1 MRQQVEI
8 QFAGFGGQGIL
19 LMGNILTQAAMEE
32 GWEVLWVP
40 SYGPEMRGG
49 TAYCTVIIS
58 SDLIGSPVVKNPTHL
73 VAMNLP
79 SLEKFKNVVKPGGV
93 ILVNESMVPVE
104 SGRKDIAEVRV
115 PIVELA
121 EKAGSVKTANIVAL
135 AAFVAKTKVVKMETL
150 AKVVKDKF
158 AAKPAMLPMNIKAM
172 EAGQKAIQ

>member
-1 MRQQVEI
+1 MQQVEI

-32 GWEVLWVP
+32 GYEVLWVP

-58 SDLIGSPVVKNPTHL
+58 DQLIGSPVVKNPMHL

-79 SLEKFKNVVKPGGV
+79 SLDKFKNSVKPGGV
-93 ILVNESMVPVE
+93 VLVNASMIPMACDRGDVC
-104 SGRKDIAEVRV
+104 EVRV

-121 EKAGSVKTANIVAL
+121 KEAGSVKTANIVAL
-135 AAFVAKTKVVKMETL
+135 AAFVEKTGVVKMATLTKVVR
-150 AKVVKDKF
+150 DKLG
-158 AAKPAMLPMNIKAM
+158 AKPALLPLNMKAL
-172 EAGQKAIQ
+172 ELGQKAVAA